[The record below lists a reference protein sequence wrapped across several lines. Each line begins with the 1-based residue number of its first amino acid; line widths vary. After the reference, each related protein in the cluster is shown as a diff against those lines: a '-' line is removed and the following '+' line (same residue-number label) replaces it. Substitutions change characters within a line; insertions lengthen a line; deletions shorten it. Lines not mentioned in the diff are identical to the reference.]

1 MRPVTLAAGAVAV
14 FMLAMALLVSA
25 ALPAPAAAAT
35 DHCMIC
41 HPQAH
46 PDGWEQSHGTD
57 LDDADVSETTCGDC
71 HDASYCDGCHASAV
85 QGPGSG
91 S

>member
-1 MRPVTLAAGAVAV
+1 
-14 FMLAMALLVSA
+14 MLAMALLVSA
-25 ALPAPAAAAT
+25 ALPAPAAAA
-35 DHCMIC
+35 DHCMAC

-57 LDDADVSETTCGDC
+57 LADAAVSESTCTDC
-71 HDASYCDGCHASAV
+71 HTASYCDGCHGSGGAPAT
-85 QGPGSG
+85 GSG